1 MVAAQEGER
10 IRRGLGHERRWPTMI
25 FLEDGNWFTPGL
37 NGESCSGEE
46 WRRRGGRGKRGEG
59 VRLPVETRTRRTRRS
74 VGENRSPRAG
84 GYGTRRASWAGPGKR
99 EVAILDRLAGPS
111 PTHNANFYL
120 NHFFKLLRI

>member
-1 MVAAQEGER
+1 MVAAKEGER
-10 IRRGLGHERRWPTMI
+10 IRRGLGHQRRWPTMI
-25 FLEDGNWFTPGL
+25 FLEDRNWFTPRL

-46 WRRRGGRGKRGEG
+46 SRRRGGRGKRGEG
-59 VRLPVETRTRRTRRS
+59 VRLPVETQTRRTWRS

-84 GYGTRRASWAGPGKR
+84 GYGTRRAYWAGPGKR

-120 NHFFKLLRI
+120 KHFFKLLRI